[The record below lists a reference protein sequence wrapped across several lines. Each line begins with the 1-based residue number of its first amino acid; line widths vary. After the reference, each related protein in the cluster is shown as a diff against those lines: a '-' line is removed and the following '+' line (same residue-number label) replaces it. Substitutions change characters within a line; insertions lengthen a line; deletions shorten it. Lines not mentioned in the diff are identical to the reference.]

1 MKYIINESQINKI
14 IFNICALGSS
24 RDVIEDISG
33 IWEKVCKATS
43 IFQLDASLELP
54 EVTLRVG
61 VGHGTRRGARRTW
74 LSAEMLPIP
83 LLGQISHGVHLR
95 GRSGGEIL
103 QVQAINGLCNQ
114 QRPYDTH
121 LVVFVCFLKIIIMK
135 HYYFSGYCQYATVGY
150 KYQQQLFFAIC
161 TSD

>member
-1 MKYIINESQINKI
+1 MQIIPRFVESHNKVFAYFILISTFFSPRNHYKI
-14 IFNICALGSS
+14 ILTCCAVGSS

-33 IWEKVCKATS
+33 IWEKVRKATS

-95 GRSGGEIL
+95 GRS
-103 QVQAINGLCNQ
+103 
-114 QRPYDTH
+114 
-121 LVVFVCFLKIIIMK
+121 
-135 HYYFSGYCQYATVGY
+135 
-150 KYQQQLFFAIC
+150 
-161 TSD
+161 